1 MNQKRPSS
9 PSAEAQRIRRV
20 LQQRR
25 QKRRRYWLLIALEL
39 ILIVVLLV
47 VFVARNVSREP
58 TDGTQTSANNNG
70 EVLQTSDTG
79 ETTQTDD
86 AVQEPAEETV
96 PEVTFQVDLSA
107 YEPYMNPENRD
118 DYLILVNREEGF
130 LTADDVPTDLVTV
143 VNARSDRTVYMR
155 EIAEK
160 ALEALFLEAEAEGMT
175 YVNPNSGVYLSVMS
189 GYRSY
194 ETQKNLYMSYVR
206 QEMANRGC
214 SEEEAKAYAAR
225 YSNPEGTSEHQTGL
239 CCDMHNLSSADQ
251 SFQYQ
256 DAAKW
261 LAENCWKFGF
271 ILRYPADKEDITGT
285 SYEPWH
291 FRYVGRY
298 HAYFIHRDGLC
309 LEEYLEQREQNG

>member
-20 LQQRR
+20 LNQRR

-47 VFVARNVSREP
+47 GFVARNVSREP
-58 TDGTQTSANNNG
+58 TDGTQTSANSNG

-130 LTADDVPTDLVTV
+130 LSADDVPTDLVTV

-189 GYRSY
+189 G
-194 ETQKNLYMSYVR
+194 
-206 QEMANRGC
+206 
-214 SEEEAKAYAAR
+214 
-225 YSNPEGTSEHQTGL
+225 
-239 CCDMHNLSSADQ
+239 
-251 SFQYQ
+251 
-256 DAAKW
+256 
-261 LAENCWKFGF
+261 
-271 ILRYPADKEDITGT
+271 
-285 SYEPWH
+285 
-291 FRYVGRY
+291 
-298 HAYFIHRDGLC
+298 
-309 LEEYLEQREQNG
+309 